1 MVTSFLAFQQ
11 KDKGSLTM
19 KPSPEEIRQAVDIV
33 TGGIV
38 EFNDSTTILPYGMRP
53 GEFKEKAP
61 VAITGALSELGYSQ
75 TQRNRMIDTVQL
87 RPSNLPD
94 EYYLF
99 NGRDPIMGRNGQ
111 PARVRIR

>member
-1 MVTSFLAFQQ
+1 MKKCTCQVS
-11 KDKGSLTM
+11 KICRVSLTM
-19 KPSPEEIRQAVDIV
+19 
-33 TGGIV
+33 
-38 EFNDSTTILPYGMRP
+38 
-53 GEFKEKAP
+53 EKAP

-99 NGRDPIMGRNGQ
+99 NGRDPIMRRNGQ